1 MTPKCHERLSEP
13 CLGTR
18 AAGTEAAVGEQEAEC
33 YAKTEHHWIPSYRAA
48 DAQPLIKKT
57 KKTKLNRADHVM
69 CCNMS
74 LYQLAQDPSIQAAQM
89 AVLQSAAGFV
99 ECSQSRERTGCCGQ
113 GQLGVTG
120 SISPPD
126 MCQLRITVPVD
137 LQFLQL
143 MR

>member
-1 MTPKCHERLSEP
+1 
-13 CLGTR
+13 
-18 AAGTEAAVGEQEAEC
+18 
-33 YAKTEHHWIPSYRAA
+33 
-48 DAQPLIKKT
+48 
-57 KKTKLNRADHVM
+57 M